1 MSETH
6 PNDGGTP
13 GARRV
18 GNYEILDEIGAGG
31 MSRVYRG
38 RRIGTGEIV
47 AVKAMQ
53 IENMAPDFE
62 ARLRREPEIQGGI
75 GHENIVRL
83 VESFRERDEF
93 FLVMEFIDGR
103 SLARMIHRET
113 GPLPFDHARRYMRQI
128 LRALEHLHHI
138 GIVHRDI
145 KPSNILIGW
154 NDVAKLAD
162 FGIAKFA
169 WQQAQTSTQRGLG
182 TPEYMSPEQAR
193 GRQLDYRS
201 DIYSLGITLYE
212 ALTGRR
218 PFARSETT
226 PAAYGEVIQEILTRP
241 LPDPRAFNPAITS
254 EMVRLLSKATAKDP
268 ADRFQSCAE
277 FLGALEIVEAGPVPG
292 TSRYEPEPS
301 APTVTAAARP
311 AEPTRSPERPS
322 ANEHPGSAPTAGAF
336 SQGAQSGPRVTM
348 PADAPRGRSPWPWV
362 ILGIIVVGV
371 GGYFLLQWYQRT
383 YGTEHLTDAA
393 AMKISKSVADDVK
406 QFTMDAN
413 APGLAS
419 LFDSAGVEFF
429 KLKSTTRKTVQD
441 EINKLMVRV
450 VRTEKYDIEV
460 RRARALND
468 STIETEWV
476 ISYQRMRNDST
487 LLRGSTSNIVRLEK
501 IDDQWLIVS
510 ETEKWTKRDNVAPP
524 KPTVDSAALADSA
537 EVVDL
542 NHVHPQLD
550 RETRI
555 ATFRMFLAM
564 VAGDGSDQAWELYAT
579 PALRASADRE
589 RFVGEIAGKG
599 FDLRDV
605 TADGDQ
611 VTAVLVRT
619 GSGGA
624 PETVRVVGTVV
635 DDNGTPKVATVRS
648 N

>member
-1 MSETH
+1 MADTTPDFS
-6 PNDGGTP
+6 GTP
-13 GARRV
+13 SARRV

-93 FLVMEFIDGR
+93 FLVMEYIDGR

-193 GRQLDYRS
+193 GQQLDYRS

-218 PFARSETT
+218 PFARAEAT

-241 LPDPRAFNPAITS
+241 LPDPRTFNPAITP
-254 EMVRLLSKATAKDP
+254 EMVRLLAKATAKDP

-301 APTVTAAARP
+301 APTVTAARP
-311 AEPTRSPERPS
+311 AEPPRAGERPL
-322 ANEHPGSAPTAGAF
+322 ANEPQGSPPTAGAF

-348 PADAPRGRSPWPWV
+348 PADAPSARSAWPWV
-362 ILGIIVVGV
+362 LLGIIVVGV

-383 YGTEHLTDAA
+383 YGTEHLTDAG

-406 QFTMDAN
+406 RFTMDAN

-429 KLKSTTRKTVQD
+429 KLKNTTRKAVQD

-476 ISYQRMRNDST
+476 ITYQRMRNDST

-524 KPTVDSAALADSA
+524 KPTVDSTAAADSV

-542 NHVHPQLD
+542 NHGRSQPD

-555 ATFRMFLAM
+555 ATFRMFLGM
-564 VAGDGSDQAWELYAT
+564 VIGDGSSQAWELYAT
-579 PALRASADRE
+579 PALRASADRD
-589 RFVGEIAGKG
+589 RFAGEISGKG
-599 FDLRDV
+599 FELRDV
-605 TADGDQ
+605 TADGDP

-619 GSGGA
+619 GTDGA
-624 PETVRVVGTVV
+624 QETVRVVGTVV
-635 DDNGTPKVATVRS
+635 DDNGTPKVATVRTD
-648 N
+648 